1 MYRSLEELCRME
13 RETGKPF
20 WKIVQED
27 DCVEQGISA
36 EESFAQMR
44 GMYQAMQYADAH
56 YDETLKS
63 ASGLVGTEG
72 TRMKRAREAGTLLC
86 GDFIGKVMEKAL
98 KTSESNACMKRIV
111 AAPTAGSCGV
121 VPAVFLSVQ
130 EERGFSE
137 ECMVEAL
144 YVAAGIGG
152 VIANRAFLAGAAGG
166 KVSLMAM
173 ATDDVVKKGASVL
186 VVEKEIESID
196 ESITVIRVANGR
208 AALSLLSQAYFD
220 YPASKMI
227 SIGITG
233 TKGKSTTTYMIRDI
247 IEKSGKT
254 CGIVGTIGVAIAGK
268 VTPTEHTT
276 PESYDLQRY
285 FKDMVDAGC
294 EYMVMEVSSQG
305 IKMDRVAGMHFN
317 YGIFTNITPDHIG
330 PNEHADFNEYLYC
343 KSRLF
348 TMCDIGIVNRD
359 DPHWKEMIKD
369 ATCEIKT
376 YGTEDADMTATEIEH
391 VNNEGNL
398 CMKFHANG
406 LLNGDII
413 VGLPGRFNIY
423 NGMCAACTGA
433 LLKMPEEVILHALE
447 HVKVRGR
454 VENVPTG
461 RGFSVLI
468 DFAHNGVSTESVLKT
483 LRGYN
488 PHRIIAIFGCGGNR
502 SKLRRYEMGEA
513 VGNLAELAIVT
524 SDNPRTEDV
533 MDIVKDIEVGLAK
546 TNGEYVVIPDRQEAV
561 NYAVDHAEDGD
572 MIILLGK
579 GHEEYQEIN
588 GVKYHYSER
597 EAVMNALAR

>member
-1 MYRSLEELCRME
+1 MKLSKLVEHIEYELVQGSLDTEVADIAYDSR
-13 RETGKPF
+13 
-20 WKIVQED
+20 KIKE
-27 DCVEQGISA
+27 
-36 EESFAQMR
+36 
-44 GMYQAMQYADAH
+44 GMLFVAI
-56 YDETLKS
+56 
-63 ASGLVGTEG
+63 
-72 TRMKRAREAGTLLC
+72 AGT
-86 GDFIGKVMEKAL
+86 
-98 KTSESNACMKRIV
+98 
-111 AAPTAGSCGV
+111 V
-121 VPAVFLSVQ
+121 VDGHKYIP
-130 EERGFSE
+130 
-137 ECMVEAL
+137 
-144 YVAAGIGG
+144 
-152 VIANRAFLAGAAGG
+152 
-166 KVSLMAM
+166 
-173 ATDDVVKKGASVL
+173 DVVKKGASVL
-186 VVEKEIESID
+186 VVEKEIEAID

-285 FKDMVDAGC
+285 FKDMVGAGC

-348 TMCDIGIVNRD
+348 TMCDVGIVNRD

-398 CMKFHANG
+398 SMKFHANG

-413 VGLPGRFNIY
+413 VWNPVLQSAFEISSMGIRVDR
-423 NGMCAACTGA
+423 A
-433 LLKMPEEVILHALE
+433 ALE
-447 HVKVRGR
+447 KQLWLKNAGDRKKLYFHSLLLEGKLPQTMGGGIGQSRLCMLLLQKCHIGEVQAGLWPD
-454 VENVPTG
+454 E
-461 RGFSVLI
+461 VLTECEK
-468 DFAHNGVSTESVLKT
+468 AGVFL
-483 LRGYN
+483 
-488 PHRIIAIFGCGGNR
+488 F
-502 SKLRRYEMGEA
+502 
-513 VGNLAELAIVT
+513 
-524 SDNPRTEDV
+524 
-533 MDIVKDIEVGLAK
+533 
-546 TNGEYVVIPDRQEAV
+546 
-561 NYAVDHAEDGD
+561 
-572 MIILLGK
+572 
-579 GHEEYQEIN
+579 
-588 GVKYHYSER
+588 
-597 EAVMNALAR
+597 